1 MRFAN
6 VGTADRIARLLI
18 GLGLIALPF
27 IVASMALPA
36 ITGIASLAVGA
47 ILTIT
52 AVVKFC
58 PIYGVLGLRTSPK
71 TD

>member
-27 IVASMALPA
+27 LIASMALPA
-36 ITGIASLAVGA
+36 VTGIASLAVGA
-47 ILTIT
+47 ILTVT

-58 PIYGVLGLRTSPK
+58 QIYGVFGLRTSPK